1 MIQLSAATNPVAALR
16 GREYDTEAP
25 VVAEASCEYPQRV
38 SPFNDRSSAV
48 LTTACENWKSLSQ
61 SSWLFTI
68 NSPSLLYGPRLPI
81 PSSAASVAL
90 PPALWLSML
99 QTICKKSLTQETR
112 CATPSALP
120 MASISVPFRFC

>member
-68 NSPSLLYGPRLPI
+68 NSPSLLYGPRLRYHPQQHR
-81 PSSAASVAL
+81 SLCL
-90 PPALWLSML
+90 PHFGWAC
-99 QTICKKSLTQETR
+99 CKQY
-112 CATPSALP
+112 
-120 MASISVPFRFC
+120 V